1 MNGNNILVDTNILL
15 YLLDG
20 QDLAF
25 QLTNNKS
32 IFLSFISE
40 IELLGF
46 KKLTVKEE
54 KQIRNLL
61 NDNIIIDI
69 NAPIKQIAIDLRKKY
84 ALKIPDLII
93 AATSVYLDLPL
104 ISADAAFKNIEEYK
118 HKLWDHLIMIS
129 DFKLLVDSPYPFP
142 ERTSIVV
149 KSDKPLP
156 YPKHKIRYRHYGKNL
171 ETLIAKAKDMDDD
184 KRKGLAPVVA
194 NYMKLVYANWNKET
208 VSDEAIR
215 ADLEL
220 ISGGLLSLDK
230 NIQLDN
236 PTAAAPQ
243 RPMGFIPPRKSFGK
257 NNFKKNRSFN
267 GGPGNNNNRF
277 NKRKKSF

>member
-93 AATSVYLDLPL
+93 SATSVYLDLPL
-104 ISADAAFKNIEEYK
+104 ISADAAFKNIE
-118 HKLWDHLIMIS
+118 DIN
-129 DFKLLVDSPYPFP
+129 F
-142 ERTSIVV
+142 
-149 KSDKPLP
+149 
-156 YPKHKIRYRHYGKNL
+156 
-171 ETLIAKAKDMDDD
+171 
-184 KRKGLAPVVA
+184 
-194 NYMKLVYANWNKET
+194 
-208 VSDEAIR
+208 
-215 ADLEL
+215 
-220 ISGGLLSLDK
+220 
-230 NIQLDN
+230 IQY
-236 PTAAAPQ
+236 
-243 RPMGFIPPRKSFGK
+243 IH
-257 NNFKKNRSFN
+257 
-267 GGPGNNNNRF
+267 
-277 NKRKKSF
+277 

>member
-104 ISADAAFKNIEEYK
+104 ISADAAFKNIE
-118 HKLWDHLIMIS
+118 DIN
-129 DFKLLVDSPYPFP
+129 F
-142 ERTSIVV
+142 
-149 KSDKPLP
+149 
-156 YPKHKIRYRHYGKNL
+156 
-171 ETLIAKAKDMDDD
+171 
-184 KRKGLAPVVA
+184 
-194 NYMKLVYANWNKET
+194 
-208 VSDEAIR
+208 
-215 ADLEL
+215 
-220 ISGGLLSLDK
+220 
-230 NIQLDN
+230 IQY
-236 PTAAAPQ
+236 
-243 RPMGFIPPRKSFGK
+243 IH
-257 NNFKKNRSFN
+257 
-267 GGPGNNNNRF
+267 
-277 NKRKKSF
+277 

>member
-1 MNGNNILVDTNILL
+1 LL

-104 ISADAAFKNIEEYK
+104 ISADAAFKNIE
-118 HKLWDHLIMIS
+118 DIN
-129 DFKLLVDSPYPFP
+129 F
-142 ERTSIVV
+142 
-149 KSDKPLP
+149 
-156 YPKHKIRYRHYGKNL
+156 
-171 ETLIAKAKDMDDD
+171 
-184 KRKGLAPVVA
+184 
-194 NYMKLVYANWNKET
+194 
-208 VSDEAIR
+208 
-215 ADLEL
+215 
-220 ISGGLLSLDK
+220 
-230 NIQLDN
+230 IQY
-236 PTAAAPQ
+236 
-243 RPMGFIPPRKSFGK
+243 IH
-257 NNFKKNRSFN
+257 
-267 GGPGNNNNRF
+267 
-277 NKRKKSF
+277 

>member
-61 NDNIIIDI
+61 NDYIIIDI
-69 NAPIKQIAIDLRKKY
+69 NATIKQLAIDLRKKY

-93 AATSVYLDLPL
+93 SATSVYLDLPL
-104 ISADAAFKNIEEYK
+104 ISADAAFKNIE
-118 HKLWDHLIMIS
+118 DIN
-129 DFKLLVDSPYPFP
+129 F
-142 ERTSIVV
+142 
-149 KSDKPLP
+149 
-156 YPKHKIRYRHYGKNL
+156 
-171 ETLIAKAKDMDDD
+171 
-184 KRKGLAPVVA
+184 
-194 NYMKLVYANWNKET
+194 
-208 VSDEAIR
+208 
-215 ADLEL
+215 
-220 ISGGLLSLDK
+220 
-230 NIQLDN
+230 IQY
-236 PTAAAPQ
+236 
-243 RPMGFIPPRKSFGK
+243 IH
-257 NNFKKNRSFN
+257 
-267 GGPGNNNNRF
+267 
-277 NKRKKSF
+277 

>member
-25 QLTNNKS
+25 QLTNNK
-32 IFLSFISE
+32 FISE

-104 ISADAAFKNIEEYK
+104 ISADAAFKNIE
-118 HKLWDHLIMIS
+118 DIN
-129 DFKLLVDSPYPFP
+129 F
-142 ERTSIVV
+142 
-149 KSDKPLP
+149 
-156 YPKHKIRYRHYGKNL
+156 
-171 ETLIAKAKDMDDD
+171 
-184 KRKGLAPVVA
+184 
-194 NYMKLVYANWNKET
+194 
-208 VSDEAIR
+208 
-215 ADLEL
+215 
-220 ISGGLLSLDK
+220 
-230 NIQLDN
+230 IQY
-236 PTAAAPQ
+236 
-243 RPMGFIPPRKSFGK
+243 IH
-257 NNFKKNRSFN
+257 
-267 GGPGNNNNRF
+267 
-277 NKRKKSF
+277 